1 MAIPFYSDIDLN
13 GNEIKNSI
21 TENLM
26 EAPTNPTTGQ
36 QYFNTADNKLYYYN
50 G

>member
-21 TENLM
+21 TENLTQ
-26 EAPTNPTTGQ
+26 APSNPTTRTTI
-36 QYFNTADNKLYYYN
+36 F
-50 G
+50 